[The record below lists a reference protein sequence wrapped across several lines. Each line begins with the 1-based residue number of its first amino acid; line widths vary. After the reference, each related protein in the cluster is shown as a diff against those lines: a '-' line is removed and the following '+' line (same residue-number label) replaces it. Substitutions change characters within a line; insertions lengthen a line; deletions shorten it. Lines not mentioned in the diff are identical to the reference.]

1 MLSETEAENLNTKEE
16 KSDMKQSVKGI
27 GVIKMKAAEWTSEI
41 ESFLNLVAYYCRLVH
56 SLNTTTAPASHPFRK
71 SKPDQYR
78 LDFTDVRGSLM
89 FQEILNLLTK
99 HDFAEAFVF

>member
-56 SLNTTTAPASHPFRK
+56 SLNTASHPFRK

-99 HDFAEAFVF
+99 RDFAEAFVF